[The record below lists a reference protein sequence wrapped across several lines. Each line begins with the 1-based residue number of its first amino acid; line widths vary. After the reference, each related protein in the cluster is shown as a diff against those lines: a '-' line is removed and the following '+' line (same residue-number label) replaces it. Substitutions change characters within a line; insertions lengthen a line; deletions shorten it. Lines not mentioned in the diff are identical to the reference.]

1 MVIQRALVSVFDKRG
16 LESFAKGLSGLGI
29 EIVSSGG
36 TAKALSKAGIKVTE
50 VSELTDFPE
59 MMEGRVKTLHPKIH
73 GGILADRSKKAHL
86 TEAKKNKIELIDL
99 VVVNLYPF
107 EQVTEKEN
115 VSLEEA
121 IENIDIGGPT
131 LVRSAAKNYASVGVV
146 VNPDDYDKVL
156 EELKENKELSEETRK
171 NLALTAFEHIAHYDV
186 IIENWLRKK
195 FGNGNVYPEY
205 LNLSFRKIQDMR
217 YGENH
222 HQSAAFYLDNHKK
235 DPCIGTAEYHQDQG
249 KSLSYNNILDANS
262 ALELVREFA
271 NPTVVIVKHNNPCGV
286 ASDNSLMEAYK
297 KALAV
302 DSEAAFGG
310 VIATNRELDEKL
322 AELIVT
328 RFYEVIIAPSFSE
341 KAVEVFSK
349 KKNLRLIKTGKFKSG
364 EERTPY
370 KTYRS
375 VVGGLLVQDADTKL
389 LDKDKLKVVTK
400 RKPTEQEMKDLI
412 YAWTICKHV
421 KSNSIIYAR
430 GNKAVGIGAGQ
441 MKRVDAAKLAAMIAE
456 SFGETV
462 KGCAMASDA
471 FFPFRDGI
479 DEAAK
484 RGVTCVIQPGGSIRD
499 AEVIAAADEHGIAMV
514 FTSIRHFRH

>member
-1 MVIQRALVSVFDKRG
+1 M
-16 LESFAKGLSGLGI
+16 
-29 EIVSSGG
+29 
-36 TAKALSKAGIKVTE
+36 
-50 VSELTDFPE
+50 
-59 MMEGRVKTLHPKIH
+59 
-73 GGILADRSKKAHL
+73 
-86 TEAKKNKIELIDL
+86 
-99 VVVNLYPF
+99 
-107 EQVTEKEN
+107 
-115 VSLEEA
+115 
-121 IENIDIGGPT
+121 
-131 LVRSAAKNYASVGVV
+131 
-146 VNPDDYDKVL
+146 
-156 EELKENKELSEETRK
+156 
-171 NLALTAFEHIAHYDV
+171 TAFEHIAHYDV

-341 KAVEVFSK
+341 KAV
-349 KKNLRLIKTGKFKSG
+349 
-364 EERTPY
+364 
-370 KTYRS
+370 
-375 VVGGLLVQDADTKL
+375 
-389 LDKDKLKVVTK
+389 
-400 RKPTEQEMKDLI
+400 
-412 YAWTICKHV
+412 
-421 KSNSIIYAR
+421 
-430 GNKAVGIGAGQ
+430 
-441 MKRVDAAKLAAMIAE
+441 
-456 SFGETV
+456 
-462 KGCAMASDA
+462 
-471 FFPFRDGI
+471 
-479 DEAAK
+479 
-484 RGVTCVIQPGGSIRD
+484 
-499 AEVIAAADEHGIAMV
+499 
-514 FTSIRHFRH
+514 